1 MINDYSIKSE
11 RVHTVIQL
19 LKAYAMF
26 EKDVE
31 YVVMD
36 NKVKI
41 VDEQTGRILD
51 GAAIR
56 TDCTRPSRPRST

>member
-11 RVHTVIQL
+11 RVHTVHQL

-31 YVVMD
+31 YLSL
-36 NKVKI
+36 I
-41 VDEQTGRILD
+41 HI
-51 GAAIR
+51 
-56 TDCTRPSRPRST
+56 